1 LRSLVSGRGHQ
12 AAKTGIAVD
21 LQQTTEAL
29 KVTDWMLASAVFAE
43 DIGGDWMTGG
53 RPSAVVG
60 GIIPTALDIDRCPVF
75 LDGNRAYGAV
85 LCGYTVSIVAIQ
97 QVDTPDRVFSA
108 AVNRGAA
115 IAVGIAAITFVNT
128 VLSAPDITSAMVE
141 RIRDT
146 QARVR
151 MFTTQMLH
159 SRQNPSADVELAE
172 ILCTIADRHAEI
184 GALSTETM
192 SGASRAA
199 AARAAAVA
207 LVGEIMTARRLA
219 VTWTGDGET
228 FDKLIHHRLRGDL
241 HAYRLAEQDAERALA
256 VGRSLP
262 DVPGMPNYR
271 SWENAFR
278 NGLRAFITS
287 TVTGFG
293 FVLTGWAAT
302 NLTWAFVGIV
312 ICLSATAPDPRVLAR
327 AALLAMPMSVAI
339 AGVTLFIIFDGI
351 DAFPLLCAG
360 LSPALIGGALLL
372 TSPSPSFARIGSLMT
387 VFTLVVV
394 GASNPQTYDPSTYA
408 IMSMLMIFATIIV
421 YVFVSTLFPVGDYE
435 RRRWVLRSARHAL
448 QAALQGKATRPEAEA
463 LILDAS
469 RIATLSTLKDASPV
483 RQATDLA
490 TLFWLTDLRSA
501 TQRAWYGLDRLE
513 ASRALPLASLRATIL
528 AALRERNARTL
539 RQVASLL
546 IASGRPLACTV
557 AGDVALAAHLVEV
570 ASVRPLSGLTAR

>member
-1 LRSLVSGRGHQ
+1 V
-12 AAKTGIAVD
+12 IAYS
-21 LQQTTEAL
+21 A
-29 KVTDWMLASAVFAE
+29 WLAICVFA
-43 DIGGDWMTGG
+43 
-53 RPSAVVG
+53 A
-60 GIIPTALDIDRCPVF
+60 AF

-97 QVDTPDRVFSA
+97 QVDMPDRVFTA

-141 RIRDT
+141 RVRAAR
-146 QARVR
+146 ARVR
-151 MFTTQMLH
+151 TFTTQLLH
-159 SRQNPSADVELAE
+159 SRQNPSVDAE
-172 ILCTIADRHAEI
+172 VAQILCTIADRHPEI
-184 GALSTETM
+184 GALSTETL

-199 AARAAAVA
+199 AARAAATA
-207 LVGEIMTARRLA
+207 LVGEIVTARRLA
-219 VTWTGDGET
+219 ATPTSDHGT
-228 FDKLIHHRLRGDL
+228 FDKLIHHRLLSDL
-241 HAYRLAEQDAERALA
+241 HAYRMAEQDAESALA

-262 DVPGMPNYR
+262 DMPGMPIYR

-287 TVTGFG
+287 TLTGFG

-339 AGVTLFIIFDGI
+339 AGVTLFIILDGS
-351 DAFPLLCAG
+351 DAFPLLCAS

-372 TSPSPSFARIGSLMT
+372 TSPNPRFATIGSLMT

-394 GASNPQTYDPSTYA
+394 GASNPQTYDPSSYA
-408 IMSMLMIFATIIV
+408 TMSMLMIFATIIV

-435 RRRWVLRSARHAL
+435 RRKWVLRSARHAL
-448 QAALQGKATRPEAEA
+448 QAALPGKATGPEAQA
-463 LILDAS
+463 LLLDAS
-469 RIATLSTLKDASPV
+469 RIATLSTLKDAPPV
-483 RQATDLA
+483 RHATDLA

-501 TQRAWYGLDRLE
+501 TQRAWSGLDRLN
-513 ASRALPLASLRATIL
+513 ASHALPLASLRATIL
-528 AALRERNARTL
+528 AALRERNSRTL
-539 RQVASLL
+539 RQVASVLV
-546 IASGRPLACTV
+546 ASGQPLACAV
-557 AGDVALAAHLVEV
+557 AGDVALAAYLVEV
-570 ASVRPLSGLTAR
+570 ASTRPLSGPAAP